1 MLKLDIVHDLQ
12 SVYRK
17 VVDSTSRPGLIADLG
32 KEAALV
38 KIDNETG
45 CSDSLLLLALTL
57 LDPEVSFKVYS
68 AQASAVTKKLNQL
81 TYAKAAE
88 ADQADYIVVLQDA
101 EQGALEEAIQK
112 GKPGTLINPHKSAT
126 IIAEVEAMT
135 NDETLLL
142 KGPGIQTTKSIHVDV
157 SENWVDHRR
166 EKNMEYP
173 IGIDLMFI
181 DKNHRLLSLPR
192 TTQIT
197 KNRVIV

>member
-17 VVDSTSRPGLIADLG
+17 IVDSTSRPGLISDLG
-32 KEAALV
+32 REATLLEF
-38 KIDNETG
+38 DNETG

-57 LDPEVSFKVYS
+57 LDTEVSFKVYS
-68 AQASAVTKKLNQL
+68 AQASAVTRKINQL

-88 ADQADYIVVLQDA
+88 ADQADYIFVLQDA

-112 GKPGTLINPHKSAT
+112 GKPGTLKNPHKSAT
-126 IIAEVEAMT
+126 IIAEVEAVT

-142 KGPGIQTTKSIHVDV
+142 KGPGIQTIISINVHV
-157 SENWVDHRR
+157 SENWVENRW

-181 DKNHRLLSLPR
+181 DINHQLLSLPR